1 MNSATIVVDDPG
13 NNVNN
18 KIPHYECDSL
28 VELKK
33 LLKNHQKKHGNT
45 PATYSYMSVPN
56 GGCDHETA
64 VLIEGQHQASNTT
77 KGSPGYKNHIE
88 GDTHSPGNF
97 HSNLYAKG
105 NATVTIYKNLLSAI
119 RDENQDIWFNSDMAP
134 FLKARIK
141 KNYKWAR
148 EGKYWRPEASNARIK
163 KLRKDRARTLARALR
178 NKGVGKSEDR

>member
-1 MNSATIVVDDPG
+1 MANSATIVVNNKG
-13 NNVNN
+13 FNVNK
-18 KIPHYECDSL
+18 KIPHYECESL
-28 VELKK
+28 VDLKK

-45 PATYSYMSVPN
+45 PATYGYMSVP

-64 VLIEGQHQASNTT
+64 VVIEGQHQASNTT
-77 KGSPGYKNHIE
+77 KGNPGYKNHID
-88 GDTHSPGNF
+88 GNTHSPGNF

-148 EGKYWRPEASNARIK
+148 EDKYWRPELSKARER
-163 KLRKDRARTLARALR
+163 KLLKDRARRLARTLR